1 MEDRSRARAAVAGS
15 LNRRRH
21 TAVVDTEILDFGT
34 ERGIGLMSAL
44 MKADGVITLL
54 TETSMH

>member
-1 MEDRSRARAAVAGS
+1 
-15 LNRRRH
+15 
-21 TAVVDTEILDFGT
+21 VDTEILDFGT